1 MITGFYYYF
10 TFPSNLCQQPQLLV
24 PNHSWKL
31 LALTWTSSAKI
42 AVAVWFILGRKGF
55 GGGGEAEMSSKA
67 EEAAALCQAAS
78 DTTETFSTRGRCAV
92 RGSFTHSF
100 PCLSYVGC
108 KINCLSGNPLA
119 VGQKPPSFKGRG
131 GRAHKW
137 SLVFTTFFQINDQLH
152 LQSKISSCHHKS
164 DSLLID
170 RHQKI
175 YVYQYRSILICL

>member
-1 MITGFYYYF
+1 
-10 TFPSNLCQQPQLLV
+10 
-24 PNHSWKL
+24 
-31 LALTWTSSAKI
+31 
-42 AVAVWFILGRKGF
+42 
-55 GGGGEAEMSSKA
+55 MSSKA
-67 EEAAALCQAAS
+67 EDAAALCQAAS

-92 RGSFTHSF
+92 RGSFAHSF
-100 PCLSYVGC
+100 PCFSYVGC

-131 GRAHKW
+131 GRAHKR

-152 LQSKISSCHHKS
+152 LQSKISSRHHKS

-175 YVYQYRSILICL
+175 YVYQYRSILICLQRSRSYMDIQVICGTCIYENITKQPQ